1 MSSKTDGSIKMRRG
15 SGWEKKTAYVCL
27 IVAIGGAAY
36 ALYAFSVFKATEAML
51 AAAIL
56 FVAASQIPGWINSTE
71 RKVRN
76 PGELADLIKA
86 NAALSKKIQQLHRRL
101 DELSDGT
108 DPETAEEYEHVLQ
121 KVGAMEEKFQQIEER
136 MAAMPPRKPALSNLI
151 GAQRQIS
158 TGPPSKF
165 PMTATPALVD
175 DALGSGSEGLFLQP
189 VVTVASRRTMAYE
202 ATLQLIGPNG
212 TPFDERSVKEV
223 LRRENLEVH
232 LDRMLL
238 DKAVRVATHFRN
250 RGRNAAV
257 ICRFHERSYFDEDFL
272 IYLSE
277 TLSVRR
283 DLAGALHPAI
293 AQNDLAVVST
303 SALETLANLNDL
315 GFSFVMD
322 RLRDLDAKPE
332 ILRRAGFTMIRA
344 QSYFFSRTDP
354 QRDTECMAL
363 LASCRQAGVQAI
375 ATDLSTEAEVANLVT
390 GVEFGQGELFSAPR
404 RVRAELADSGT
415 QGITAE
421 AV

>member
-1 MSSKTDGSIKMRRG
+1 MNI
-15 SGWEKKTAYVCL
+15 SGDRWAKKAAYICL

-36 ALYAFSVFKATEAML
+36 ALYAFSVFRATEAML

-56 FVAASQIPGWINSTE
+56 FVAASQIPGWLGTSE
-71 RKVRN
+71 RKLRG
-76 PGELADLIKA
+76 PGELSDLIKA
-86 NAALSKKIQQLHRRL
+86 NAALSKKIQILHRRL
-101 DELSDGT
+101 DELSADAA
-108 DPETAEEYEHVLQ
+108 PESAEEYDRVLQ
-121 KVGAMEEKFQQIEER
+121 KVGAMEQKFQEMEER
-136 MAAMPPRKPALSNLI
+136 VATMPQRKPALANLI

-158 TGPPSKF
+158 SGPPSKF
-165 PMTATPALVD
+165 PMTATPGLVD
-175 DALGSGSEGLFLQP
+175 DALGSGALGFYLQP
-189 VVTVASRRTMAYE
+189 VVTIATRRTMAYE

-212 TPFDERSVKEV
+212 SPFDERSVKEV
-223 LRRENLEVH
+223 IRRENLETH

-257 ICRFHERSYFDEDFL
+257 ICRFSERSYFDGDFL
-272 IYLSE
+272 VYLSD
-277 TLSVRR
+277 TLTSRR

-293 AQNDLAVVST
+293 SQNDLAVVST
-303 SALETLANLNDL
+303 PALETLANLNDL
-315 GFSFVMD
+315 GFNFVMD

-375 ATDLSTEAEVANLVT
+375 ATDLAMEGEISNLVT
-390 GVEFGQGELFSAPR
+390 GVECGQGELFSTPR
-404 RVRAELADSGT
+404 RVRAELSEDGT
-415 QGITAE
+415 SNITAQ
-421 AV
+421 AS